1 MILVELSRDMD
12 NVGQHQKQIVHLL
25 DKQATIVNETLQLT
39 RNNLLILRKLQ
50 KRSEL
55 LQKKADYIMDYIKH
69 SELIHV

>member
-1 MILVELSRDMD
+1 MD
-12 NVGQHQKQIVHLL
+12 NKGPHQQQIVHLL

-55 LQKKADYIMDYIKH
+55 LQNKADYIMDYIQH
-69 SELIHV
+69 SELIHVYR